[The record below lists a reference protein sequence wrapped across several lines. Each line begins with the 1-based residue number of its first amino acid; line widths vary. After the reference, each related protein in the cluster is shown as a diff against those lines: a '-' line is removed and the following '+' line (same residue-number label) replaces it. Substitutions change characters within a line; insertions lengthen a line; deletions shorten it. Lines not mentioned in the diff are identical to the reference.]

1 MAIEFHDLATPDQD
15 LSSPKVR
22 PGVSVGAAE
31 GKGFLNRTCSAILLT
46 QVEPSRSQSPQ
57 LRGNASQSFSHD
69 REIAHPGYDSVEFED
84 GTKTELTVRER
95 AGRVRFYFP
104 PGANRALIF
113 KAGGSATADAKNRE
127 DDTSTVAICGDDTL
141 GAPRRSS

>member
-1 MAIEFHDLATPDQD
+1 VFRYSADASGAFELPI
-15 LSSPKVR
+15 SP
-22 PGVSVGAAE
+22 A
-31 GKGFLNRTCSAILLT
+31 
-46 QVEPSRSQSPQ
+46 SRKRQPV
-57 LRGNASQSFSHD
+57 SHD